1 MPTGVVQVV
10 DWNISPGP
18 LRFSALRRDQNGGS
32 TEEIDSVEDIYE
44 VHLAN
49 HNRSI
54 SASYE

>member
-32 TEEIDSVEDIYE
+32 TEEIDSC
-44 VHLAN
+44 
-49 HNRSI
+49 
-54 SASYE
+54 